1 MNHTDTTARTARG
14 GCLCGAVRYEIH
26 GALRDVVNCHCEQC
40 RRTHGHFSAYTKCTR
55 SALKMTAADTLE
67 WYASSATARRGFCA
81 TCGSSLFWEPSNGG
95 GISIAAGTLDSP
107 TGLHTIQQI
116 FVDGAGDYY
125 DLDDGLPRLP
135 GSMSQ

>member
-1 MNHTDTTARTARG
+1 MNHTNTTARTTSG

-40 RRTHGHFSAYTKCTR
+40 RRTHGHFSAYTKCAR
-55 SALKMTAADTLE
+55 SALKLTAADTLE
-67 WYASSATARRGFCA
+67 WYASSAAARRGFCA
-81 TCGSSLFWEPSNGG
+81 TCGSSLFWEPSNDS

-125 DLDDGLPRLP
+125 DIDDRLPQLP